1 MIPVLSKLL
10 LKRLPRD
17 DIDALRGVRGVCEPS
32 PRITRFCSIFGVSR
46 GASGRKES
54 LVYVES
60 CEWLAA
66 RRSSSVSISMRR
78 TSSST
83 APSSSGDLCL
93 LLLLG
98 ALAGAV
104 RSFLLGGC
112 DGPATALVVSGG
124 DWEGSCWGLE
134 PRIITRPPR
143 FSSPLRTVQDGRA
156 YQHDEIKSEYMAKRV
171 RFRLLDVEF
180 YSILSENAKQTES
193 EHSRLCACVSPWVRR
208 WSSVSYRPR
217 PCAC

>member
-46 GASGRKES
+46 GASGRNAS
-54 LVYVES
+54 LIYSGS

-83 APSSSGDLCL
+83 TPSSSGDLCL
-93 LLLLG
+93 FLLLG
-98 ALAGAV
+98 ALLGAA

-112 DGPATALVVSGG
+112 DGPAIALVVSRDG
-124 DWEGSCWGLE
+124 WEGSCWGFE

-143 FSSPLRTVQDGRA
+143 CSSPLMTVQDRRA
-156 YQHDEIKSEYMAKRV
+156 YQYDEIKSEYMGKRV
-171 RFRLLDVEF
+171 RFRLLDAEF
-180 YSILSENAKQTES
+180 YSVHSAKAKQTKS
-193 EHSRLCACVSPWVRR
+193 EHSRLCACVSPSVRR

-217 PCAC
+217 PCAY